1 MSLSFSTPVSRSS
14 PGGCIAFSG
23 SLAAYFT
30 ACPAQTSLSI
40 GLPAH
45 RRPWPVLVRSPP
57 MGQPRSRPVRETAL
71 LTRWPPFPAHGTL
84 RGSTTPEPTE
94 HEEIVARSAG
104 APTPAYAPELG
115 GLRKAVTQRRA
126 KVPGRP
132 GSRPSPRA
140 TGSLGS
146 IWAGPD
152 FSLEGQ
158 IPLAASG
165 ALGAQ
170 GTFKTWKGAVPV
182 WNGQSPASPGQDW
195 KHGYSHRSG

>member
-1 MSLSFSTPVSRSS
+1 MSLSFPTPVSRSS
-14 PGGCIAFSG
+14 PDGA
-23 SLAAYFT
+23 SLSVDRFQAVSRRALHE
-30 ACPAQTSLSI
+30 PSLSI
-40 GLPAH
+40 GFPAH
-45 RRPWPVLVRSPP
+45 RRPWQILIRLPAIGQPGFHPARQTVRS
-57 MGQPRSRPVRETAL
+57 
-71 LTRWPPFPAHGTL
+71 TRCACLQAHGTSM
-84 RGSTTPEPTE
+84 GPKTTEPTE
-94 HEEIVARSAG
+94 HEERVARSAG
-104 APTPAYAPELG
+104 APSPAYAPELG
-115 GLRKAVTQRRA
+115 GLRKAVTQRQA

-182 WNGQSPASPGQDW
+182 WNGQSPASPGQGW

>member
-1 MSLSFSTPVSRSS
+1 MSLSFPTPVSRSS
-14 PGGCIAFSG
+14 PEGALLSVDRLQPISRRALHKPPYPSGCPLTVALGRSWFD
-23 SLAAYFT
+23 
-30 ACPAQTSLSI
+30 
-40 GLPAH
+40 
-45 RRPWPVLVRSPP
+45 RRPWASQGPVRSVKRHFRL
-57 MGQPRSRPVRETAL
+57 GG
-71 LTRWPPFPAHGTL
+71 PPFPAHGTL
-84 RGSTTPEPTE
+84 RGSTTPEHTE
-94 HEEIVARSAG
+94 HEERVARSAG
-104 APTPAYAPELG
+104 APSPAYAPELG

-158 IPLAASG
+158 IPLTASG